1 MTRWALALLM
11 VFAGC
16 GAETPDAPDVPG
28 QNRETTEA
36 TFGEPITL
44 TGNQEGLE
52 VKVTP
57 TEFID
62 PLKGGEFDKPQGE
75 SRFVGVELLLE
86 NTGDTTYNGAPSTGA
101 QLILRN
107 DEQADTRHLT
117 GGRCGRSFASG
128 LHLAEGDRR
137 RGCVAFEVPGGV
149 GARSFQFNLES
160 GAGPTTGVWQR
171 R

>member
-1 MTRWALALLM
+1 MTRWALVLL
-11 VFAGC
+11 VLLVGC
-16 GAETPDAPDVPG
+16 GAETTDAPDVPG
-28 QNRETTEA
+28 QTRESTKA
-36 TFGEPITL
+36 AFGEPITL
-44 TGNQEGLE
+44 TGNQEGVE

-57 TEFID
+57 TRFID
-62 PLKGGEFDKPQGE
+62 PLQGGEFDKPQGE
-75 SRFVGVELLLE
+75 NRFVGVELLLE
-86 NTGDTTYNGAPSTGA
+86 NTGDTTYNGSPSTGA

-107 DEQADTRHLT
+107 DEQADTKHLT

-137 RGCVAFEVPGGV
+137 RGCVAFEVPSGV

-171 R
+171 G